1 MPRSRTRFRALM
13 LPLCV
18 AVPVGVA
25 IVLNAIVRPWLAESL
40 DGARRT
46 SFTNAK
52 SADGWWEF
60 SDPVRAAHPAA
71 TSFLE
76 TSDGAIAIAGIA
88 VAALACGA
96 LLAGDG
102 LRRSEERK
110 RG

>member
-60 SDPVRAAHPAA
+60 SDQVRTAHPAA

-76 TSDGAIAIAGIA
+76 TSDGAIATAGIA
-88 VAALACGA
+88 LAALVCGA
-96 LLAGDG
+96 LLAGDS